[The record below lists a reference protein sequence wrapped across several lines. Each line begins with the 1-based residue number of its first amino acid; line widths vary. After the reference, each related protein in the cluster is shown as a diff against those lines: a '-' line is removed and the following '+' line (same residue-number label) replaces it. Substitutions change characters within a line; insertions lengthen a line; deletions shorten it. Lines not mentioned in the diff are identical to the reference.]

1 MSNELTER
9 IEKTMVIWDEI
20 MDAFHDIPFENSL
33 YQTEKFVIA
42 QCITPERAYRAIGLR
57 LITKLQSLQEHEIA
71 RQLEEVDRDEHLA
84 TINNPDA
91 SEFDKR
97 RARLKI
103 QKIDTARPYMDK
115 LVRDAMSDVTF
126 CYEYFKRFPKYTA
139 EQFEAGE
146 ERHFLE
152 RSFRQTAEMSGPIES
167 LVNMNRDSIA
177 MEKFLDAY
185 ALLPEEKKNEIGE
198 FTERVLENLFNKQ
211 IDTPTDIR
219 KQNILL
225 KG

>member
-1 MSNELTER
+1 MSGDIVEGIN
-9 IEKTMVIWDEI
+9 KTLVIWDEI
-20 MDAFHDIPFENSL
+20 MDAFHDIPFENSR
-33 YQTEKFVIA
+33 YQTENFVIA
-42 QCITPERAYRAIGLR
+42 QNITPERAYRALGLR
-57 LITKLQSLQEHEIA
+57 LITKLQALQEHEVA

-84 TINNPDA
+84 TINDPDA

-103 QKIDTARPYMDK
+103 QKIDVAKPYMDK
-115 LVRDAMSDVTF
+115 LIRDSMADVTY
-126 CYEYFKRFPKYTA
+126 CYELFKRFPKYTN

-152 RSFRQTAEMSGPIES
+152 RCFRQTAEMSGPVES
-167 LVNMNRDSIA
+167 LVNMNRDLQSL
-177 MEKFLDAY
+177 EKFLDEY
-185 ALLPEEKKNEIGE
+185 ALLPEHKKQDLVE
-198 FTERVLENLFNKQ
+198 FTENTLTNLFNKQ